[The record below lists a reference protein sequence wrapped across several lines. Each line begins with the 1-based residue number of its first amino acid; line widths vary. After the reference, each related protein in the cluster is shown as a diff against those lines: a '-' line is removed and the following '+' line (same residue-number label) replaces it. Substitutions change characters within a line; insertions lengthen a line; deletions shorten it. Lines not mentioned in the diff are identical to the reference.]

1 MWVITPMN
9 TMLRIFCITVVLAL
23 SCTSLQAQEKKK
35 ELSISTGFATKLSI
49 DDPFAS
55 EAGNGFHLGANL
67 YKRNAKKLSWDS
79 QLSMNYTDQKNSST
93 DLFTI
98 NALIGGRF
106 YFNKTENPTRIFFSL
121 LGGAALRIE
130 NGDDFT
136 ETLIDVGY
144 SGGLY
149 AERQRFVFGVSIDAP
164 KNLIFKVGYTF

>member
-1 MWVITPMN
+1 MNIT
-9 TMLRIFCITVVLAL
+9 TKTLLASL
-23 SCTSLQAQEKKK
+23 LLCLVASSLQAQEKKT

-93 DLFTI
+93 DLFMI

-106 YFNKTENPTRIFFSL
+106 YFNKTESPTRIFFSL
-121 LGGAALRIE
+121 LGGAALRLE

-149 AERQRFVFGVSIDAP
+149 AERERFVFGVSIDAP
-164 KNLIFKVGYTF
+164 KNLIFKMGYTF